1 MFMGEILWNATTG
14 GNRKEQPRLCLCA
27 RGALRQTARVQ
38 MTHAQAKSR
47 HAQLAGE
54 IRRHDHA
61 YYVEARPAVSDREY
75 DLLYAELLALE
86 KEFPDLVTQ
95 NSPSQRVGGGLTE
108 SFKRIT
114 HEQPMLS
121 LEKIQASDSPTKDEE
136 PDRERRNR
144 LQDERT
150 IEEFRAF
157 DATIRKHL
165 GKERVSYILEPKVDG
180 VSLSAHYRAG
190 KLALG
195 ATRGDGREGDDIT
208 TNLRTVRSVPLQ
220 LNAAQ
225 PPGHLEVRGEAYM
238 ATKEFNALNAKL
250 AAAGEAALPN
260 ARNATSGTLKQHDPR
275 IVAQRPVR
283 AVFYAVGVCDGI
295 EFRSHAEMLGKL
307 REFGLPTQ
315 TEWWVCDG
323 IEEVLRCYREHVVCD
338 YDEDRDLRTR
348 LPYEIDGVVLKVN
361 DLADCERIPA
371 KTRAPGYAIVHKPIP
386 WITPAETVLR
396 AITVQVGRTGVL
408 TPVAE
413 LEPVFVQ
420 GSTVARATLHN
431 EDEIR
436 RKDIRI
442 GDTVVIRK
450 AGMVIPEVFEVMKT
464 KRPMGAEEF
473 DLFQHVGGKCPACG
487 GAIAKEQVSAGE
499 KEEVAWRC
507 QNVAGCPA
515 QKTRRL
521 EYFAQRKALDLEG
534 LGGIV
539 AEKLIERGLVGEPLD
554 VFNLKL
560 TELGALNLGTDAEP
574 RVFGEKNAAKLI
586 EAVQRARTLPL
597 SRWVHAL
604 AIPEIG
610 ETTARDLARFH
621 GDLEG
626 IPQSALLRDVVE
638 LHRLREAAE
647 VASPRA
653 KVNKDK
659 SELDKLQLAAR
670 HAELL
675 VLANATGA
683 RLIAASFASAAKKKG
698 AAELDAV
705 VVVGPVAAQACLDW
719 FAGGVG
725 QAVLRRLQELG
736 LNPKGEQ
743 GATADAPFAGKTFV
757 ITGTLTSMGRD
768 EAGAKVRA
776 LGGNVAS
783 SVSSKTHYLVCGAD
797 AGSKLTKARALGVPV
812 LEEGAFLAL
821 LKGENP

>member
-1 MFMGEILWNATTG
+1 MGEILWNATTG

-659 SELDKLQLAAR
+659 SELEKLQLAAR
-670 HAELL
+670 QAELL
-675 VLANATGA
+675 ALANATGA

-725 QAVLRRLQELG
+725 QAVLRRLRELG

>member
-1 MFMGEILWNATTG
+1 MGEILWNATTG

-157 DATIRKHL
+157 DATIRKQL

-464 KRPMGAEEF
+464 KRPVGAEEF

-621 GDLEG
+621 ADLEG

-659 SELDKLQLAAR
+659 SELEKLQLAAR
-670 HAELL
+670 QAELL

>member
-1 MFMGEILWNATTG
+1 M
-14 GNRKEQPRLCLCA
+14 
-27 RGALRQTARVQ
+27 
-38 MTHAQAKSR
+38 
-47 HAQLAGE
+47 
-54 IRRHDHA
+54 
-61 YYVEARPAVSDREY
+61 
-75 DLLYAELLALE
+75 
-86 KEFPDLVTQ
+86 
-95 NSPSQRVGGGLTE
+95 
-108 SFKRIT
+108 
-114 HEQPMLS
+114 
-121 LEKIQASDSPTKDEE
+121 
-136 PDRERRNR
+136 
-144 LQDERT
+144 
-150 IEEFRAF
+150 
-157 DATIRKHL
+157 
-165 GKERVSYILEPKVDG
+165 
-180 VSLSAHYRAG
+180 
-190 KLALG
+190 
-195 ATRGDGREGDDIT
+195 
-208 TNLRTVRSVPLQ
+208 
-220 LNAAQ
+220 
-225 PPGHLEVRGEAYM
+225 
-238 ATKEFNALNAKL
+238 
-250 AAAGEAALPN
+250 
-260 ARNATSGTLKQHDPR
+260 
-275 IVAQRPVR
+275 
-283 AVFYAVGVCDGI
+283 
-295 EFRSHAEMLGKL
+295 
-307 REFGLPTQ
+307 
-315 TEWWVCDG
+315 
-323 IEEVLRCYREHVVCD
+323 
-338 YDEDRDLRTR
+338 
-348 LPYEIDGVVLKVN
+348 
-361 DLADCERIPA
+361 
-371 KTRAPGYAIVHKPIP
+371 
-386 WITPAETVLR
+386 
-396 AITVQVGRTGVL
+396 
-408 TPVAE
+408 AE

-659 SELDKLQLAAR
+659 SELDKLQLATR

-797 AGSKLTKARALGVPV
+797 AGSKLTKARELGVPV

>member
-1 MFMGEILWNATTG
+1 MGEILWNATTG

-238 ATKEFNALNAKL
+238 ATKEFNALNTKL

-659 SELDKLQLAAR
+659 SELEKLQLAAR
-670 HAELL
+670 QAELL
-675 VLANATGA
+675 ALANATGA